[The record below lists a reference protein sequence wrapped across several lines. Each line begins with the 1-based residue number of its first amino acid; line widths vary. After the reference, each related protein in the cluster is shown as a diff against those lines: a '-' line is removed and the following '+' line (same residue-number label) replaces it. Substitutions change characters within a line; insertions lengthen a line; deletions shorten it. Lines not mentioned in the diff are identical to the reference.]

1 VAVHQNHDYDYL
13 RQGTASL
20 HAHAE
25 VLYNLSLGGD
35 RACQYYTVDAAT
47 DKLLRGQLSPNR
59 LAWLGPIKSRV
70 TLGSYRIWFSFLN
83 ITRPIRQRLGLR
95 GQFLANKS

>member
-1 VAVHQNHDYDYL
+1 VHQNHDYAYL
-13 RQGTASL
+13 KQGTASL
-20 HAHAE
+20 HAYAE
-25 VLYNLSLGGD
+25 VLYNLSLGDD
-35 RACQYYTVDAAT
+35 RASQYYTVDAAT

-70 TLGSYRIWFSFLN
+70 TLLGSYRIWFSFLN
-83 ITRPIRQRLGLR
+83 ITRPIRQRLGLL